1 MEFNGN
7 MVKVARESR
16 RLTQTELSEKLD
28 ISQVLVSKIEADL
41 YPLTEKLV
49 SNIAE
54 KLSYPIS
61 FFENNVL
68 SIDMGTKLHRK
79 RLALTK
85 KDENYIDSLVSIYT
99 LCISKLLNFVDI
111 EINIPEIPIDEN
123 NSIPDIACELRNV
136 WNIPKGTLPN
146 LIGYMEKNGIFVFD
160 IDMPIAHFD
169 AVSTYNNALNI
180 GIIVINKNQPA
191 DRYRFTLAH
200 ELGHLI
206 MHRNS
211 FSSEKENEANN
222 FASAFL
228 MPEKDIYDQLQNI
241 NFWNLTDYKQIWKV
255 SMAALIRR
263 AYDLS
268 IIDKRKYTSL
278 NVRLSQEGYKKCEP
292 LCGLVKEKPSL
303 FKDLLTYF
311 STNLNYS
318 EKDILSVL
326 SLFREDYIE
335 YFDLQYS
342 NNFSPKVIKLSDYK
356 RGS

>member
-1 MEFNGN
+1 MVFNGN

-16 RLTQTELSEKLD
+16 RLTQVELADKLD
-28 ISQVLVSKIEADL
+28 ISQVLVSKIESDI

-54 KLSYPIS
+54 KLAYPIS
-61 FFENNVL
+61 FFESNVL
-68 SIDMGTKLHRK
+68 SLDMGIKLHRK

-99 LCISKLLNFVDI
+99 LCISKLLDFVDI
-111 EINIPEIPIDEN
+111 EINIPEILIDEN
-123 NSIPDIACELRNV
+123 NNISDIASEVRSL
-136 WNIPKGTLPN
+136 WNIPKGALSN

-160 IDMPIAHFD
+160 INMPIAHFD
-169 AVSTYNNALNI
+169 AVSTYNNTLGV

-228 MPEKDIYDQLQNI
+228 MPEKDIYEQLQNMH
-241 NFWNLTDYKQIWKV
+241 FWNLTDYKQIWKV

-263 AYDLS
+263 AYDLA

-278 NVRLSQEGYKKCEP
+278 NVRLSQEGFKKNEP
-292 LCGLVKEKPSL
+292 TCGLVKEKPSL
-303 FKDLLTYF
+303 FKDLLTFF

-326 SLFREDYIE
+326 NLFSKDYIE

-342 NNFSPKVIKLSDYK
+342 NRFSPKVIKLSDYK
-356 RGS
+356 RG